1 MLQNTL
7 QQANKRIDPVF
18 CSKPERG
25 SRNVQLIQDAF
36 FLTRSPRFCRREV
49 VRHNWCPLLMADA
62 SNEIQ
67 AQALVKNTPDERRS
81 VQTSFAACMN

>member
-1 MLQNTL
+1 MLQNTR
-7 QQANKRIDPVF
+7 QQANKRIDSVF

-25 SRNVQLIQDAF
+25 SRNVQLIQNAF
-36 FLTRSPRFCRREV
+36 FYRSPRFCRREV

-81 VQTSFAACMN
+81 VQTFFAACMN